1 MENKILNKISVYKK
15 NKKKIVLC
23 HGVFDLLHVGHVTY
37 FEQAK
42 KLGDILVV
50 SVTDDKYVNKGPL
63 RPVFN
68 INQRTSLI
76 KKLSI
81 VDFVV
86 KSDFQTAK
94 EVIEKTRLTG
104 DPLGFFYHSQNFTN
118 TNDLDHFESQL
129 NLPSF
134 NQRLPS
140 PISFGGYNA
149 TL

>member
-81 VDFVV
+81 
-86 KSDFQTAK
+86 
-94 EVIEKTRLTG
+94 
-104 DPLGFFYHSQNFTN
+104 
-118 TNDLDHFESQL
+118 
-129 NLPSF
+129 
-134 NQRLPS
+134 
-140 PISFGGYNA
+140 
-149 TL
+149 